1 MNSTSLVGAGVLLL
15 IIGILLLTGIMQA
28 ILTFIGWVGIIV
40 GVIVVIV
47 GLVMMAKGGDTS
59 Y

>member
-47 GLVMMAKGGDTS
+47 GLVKMAKGGDTS

>member
-15 IIGILLLTGIMQA
+15 IIGILLLTGILQT
-28 ILTFIGWVGIIV
+28 ILTFVGGVGIIV

-47 GLVMMAKGGDTS
+47 GLVKMAKGGDTS